1 MSVDP
6 TKVTALVNALIAKFE
21 NKTANKKDDITGD
34 FSSDTA
40 SYPTVKSVKS
50 FFGTKVTSWSSTV
63 SDSNYAS
70 EKLVKDSLDLKQD
83 LLVSG
88 TSIKT
93 INNTSILGSGNITI
107 DAGAIELIKI
117 VQSLPTASSSTMN
130 QLYLIAEATSAT
142 HDAYEVYVTVR
153 TGTSGNY
160 SYAWEKV
167 DTARVDLSGYSLT
180 THTHGDI
187 SSDGKIG
194 STSGKPIITTTGGK
208 LSAGA
213 FGTSSGQFAEGN
225 HTHSTYR
232 TQAEVD
238 SQIDDALDAI
248 TNALSS

>member
-1 MSVDP
+1 MSIDLN
-6 TKVTALVNALIAKFE
+6 KVSALVQALKDVFE
-21 NKTANKKDDITGD
+21 NKQTNKKDDISGD
-34 FSSDTA
+34 FSSDSV
-40 SYPTVKSVKS
+40 SYPTVKGVKS
-50 FFGTKVTSWSSTV
+50 FFGTKVISWSSTTL
-63 SDSNYAS
+63 DTNYPS
-70 EKLVKDSLDLKQD
+70 EKLVKDSLDNKQD
-83 LLVSG
+83 TLVSG
-88 TSIKT
+88 TTIKT
-93 INNTSILGSGNITI
+93 INNESILGSGNITI
-107 DAGAIELIKI
+107 DTGAIELIKI

-130 QLYLIAEATSAT
+130 QLYLIAEATSQT

-180 THTHGDI
+180 SHTHGDI

-194 STSGKPIITTTGGK
+194 STSGKPIITGTGGK

>member
-1 MSVDP
+1 MSVNSS
-6 TKVTALVNALIAKFE
+6 KVSALVQALKDVFE
-21 NKTANKKDDITGD
+21 NKQTNKKDSISGD
-34 FSSDTA
+34 YSSDSV
-40 SYPTVKSVKS
+40 SYPTVKAVKN
-50 FFGTKVTSWSSTV
+50 FFGTKVTSWSSTTL
-63 SDSNYAS
+63 DTNYPS
-70 EKLVKDSLDLKQD
+70 EKLVKDSLDNKQD
-83 LLVSG
+83 TLVSG
-88 TSIKT
+88 TTIKT
-93 INNTSILGSGNITI
+93 INNESILGSGNITI
-107 DAGAIELIKI
+107 DTGAIELIKI

-130 QLYLIAEATSAT
+130 QLYLIAEATSQT

-194 STSGKPIITTTGGK
+194 STSGKPIITTTSGK
-208 LSAGA
+208 LTTGS
-213 FGTSSGQFAEGN
+213 FGSTSGTFAEGN

-248 TNALSS
+248 TTALSS